1 MIPYAATARA
11 TAIAAALA
19 LSALPLTAAAQK
31 VDCAK
36 AEVQVEMTYCAEQDW
51 NAADARLNAAYK
63 VAVAAMKG
71 MDAGLDAT
79 DRGAEDSLRAGQR
92 AWITYR
98 DQTCA
103 AEAWMAHGGS
113 AEPMMIYACRARVTD
128 ARADELE
135 NMQSGD

>member
-1 MIPYAATARA
+1 MIRFPALAIVLAVSA
-11 TAIAAALA
+11 LPFIAAA
-19 LSALPLTAAAQK
+19 QE
-31 VDCAK
+31 VDCSK
-36 AEVQVEMTYCAEQDW
+36 AQTQVEMTYCAEQDW
-51 NAADARLNAAYK
+51 NAADARLNTAYK

-71 MDAGLDAT
+71 MDAGLDAN
-79 DRGAEDSLRAGQR
+79 DRGAEDALRAGQR

-135 NMQSGD
+135 NMKASD

>member
-1 MIPYAATARA
+1 MIRFT
-11 TAIAAALA
+11 ALA
-19 LSALPLTAAAQK
+19 IVLAVPALPFAAAAQE
-31 VDCAK
+31 VDCSK
-36 AEVQVEMTYCAEQDW
+36 AQAQVELAYCAEQDW

-63 VAVAAMKG
+63 VVVAAMKG
-71 MDAGLDAT
+71 MDAGLDAN
-79 DRGAEDSLRAGQR
+79 DRGAEDALRAGQR

-128 ARADELE
+128 ARAEELE
-135 NMQSGD
+135 NMEAGD